1 MSHPLHLGD
10 APSSPCQ
17 LFLPPPLPIQSLASG
32 PCESWHPMRNVS
44 AGVLPGHEFL
54 VTLKVFLFHR
64 NHFERVPPV
73 GLPHHLAPIFRKV
86 NRGTRF
92 PFINLGKV
100 CIVPQESVASGKELV
115 VYDIVGAI
123 TMQFTIQAK
132 DC

>member
-1 MSHPLHLGD
+1 
-10 APSSPCQ
+10 
-17 LFLPPPLPIQSLASG
+17 
-32 PCESWHPMRNVS
+32 MRNVS
-44 AGVLPGHEFL
+44 AGVLPGYEFL

-64 NHFERVPPV
+64 NHFEMVLPV
-73 GLPHHLAPIFRKV
+73 GLPHHLARIFRKV

-92 PFINLGKV
+92 PFLNLGKV
-100 CIVPQESVASGKELV
+100 CIVFQESVASAK